1 MAIRRA
7 SDYKQKGYVG
17 RFLVALGLVALS
29 ADLSFLLQPLGIL
42 VSRLNEGLLGVIPTL
57 GMCLLNATHALAF
70 DQVNYI
76 SLAAW
81 VLVSCCAMASII
93 AGFALLWPKSQRVQ
107 IIELMLSPEF
117 EEREITNGSSR

>member
-1 MAIRRA
+1 MAILRA
-7 SDYKQKGYVG
+7 SNYKQTGYVG
-17 RFLVALGLVALS
+17 RFLVALGLVAL
-29 ADLSFLLQPLGIL
+29 AVDLSFLLQPFGIV
-42 VSRLNEGLLGVIPTL
+42 VSRLNEGLLGVLPTL

-70 DQVNYI
+70 HQVNYL
-76 SLAAW
+76 SLVSW

-93 AGFALLWPKSQRVQ
+93 AGFALLWPKSKRVQ